1 MNSKTKR
8 VRRQSFTLV
17 EVIAVLLVIAIL
29 AAVAAPKFVSMAAE
43 ARNGVAKAGINE
55 AKASLS
61 VAYAKAYLG
70 LEGASNPTASEV
82 ITAAAFTYEGVTSN
96 VAFGDIIVTVTG
108 TNDTTVTLTAVS
120 VRGTPVTGV
129 TDTWTVPTQ

>member
-1 MNSKTKR
+1 MTKNMKR

-61 VAYAKAYLG
+61 VAYAKAYL
-70 LEGASNPTASEV
+70 TAQGGTV
-82 ITAAAFTYEGVTSN
+82 DTAAVTTAAN
-96 VAFGDIIVTVTG
+96 LGNNPVAFGDIGVNVTTG
-108 TNDTTVTLTAVS
+108 GSGATGYFTLTAVN
-120 VRGTPVTGV
+120 VKGATVTGIS
-129 TDTWTVPTQ
+129 DTWNLPTGN